1 MQFHGKVL
9 RDDKVVLDDV
19 TGELDVTGSSGG
31 GFSSWSGRLNAPV
44 RSLLPRLVYRL
55 ILDDGRS
62 GNFFATSFS
71 PQGFIGFKGTGSL
84 Q

>member
-9 RDDKVVLDDV
+9 RDDKVVLNDV
-19 TGELDVTGSSGG
+19 TGELDVRGGGGG
-31 GFSSWSGRLNAPV
+31 GFSSWSGRLRAPTG
-44 RSLLPRLVYRL
+44 SLLPRLVYRL

-62 GNFFATSFS
+62 GNFSATSFS
-71 PQGFIGFKGTGSL
+71 PQGVVFKGTGPL